1 MNITAAIKASGLSKR
16 RESKAI
22 AKKKAKKEEF
32 RLFKDRAAFD
42 AALDESL
49 QAIREGRVYKVDMS
63 NPEESIRRI
72 IRAVK

>member
-1 MNITAAIKASGLSKR
+1 MNNTAAIKASGLSKG
-16 RESKAI
+16 RERKAA

-72 IRAVK
+72 IRAVE

>member
-16 RESKAI
+16 HESTAA

-49 QAIREGRVYKVDMS
+49 TALEQGLVYKVDMN
-63 NPEESIRRI
+63 NPQESIRKI
-72 IRAVK
+72 HSQVD